1 VAHVDLIPFSF
12 DFVESANEFHDAL
25 GMYGLALECTPKLS
39 QSAPQKQVKPNPKA
53 NLGVVTI
60 GYVAIASQNG
70 FKTYGECLDVFMTP
84 DVDPFEHDRLAGRVD
99 RPEVA
104 LPAAYRFDGGLT
116 LPGSPELLR

>member
-1 VAHVDLIPFSF
+1 MSSMMP
-12 DFVESANEFHDAL
+12 SA
-25 GMYGLALECTPKLS
+25 CTGSRL
-39 QSAPQKQVKPNPKA
+39 SAPRNFRKVLHKSQLKPNPKS

-70 FKTYGECLDVFMTP
+70 LKTYDECLDVFMTP